1 MSYVDDNLIAG
12 ERVLYR
18 SHLHWLILVP
28 PALLF
33 VVWVP
38 LAWYM
43 AQGTWQ
49 GFAWIPLVV
58 GIAAMLPAIFKRQSS
73 EFAVT
78 TSRVLVKIGVL
89 STRSIELFL
98 NKVEAIAVSQSL
110 FGKLFGYGD
119 IVITGSGGTHEAFS
133 MLQGPLAFRQAVQA
147 ATAASATAAPG
158 IR

>member
-33 VVWVP
+33 VLWVP
-38 LAWYM
+38 LSWYM
-43 AQGTWQ
+43 AQGEWQ
-49 GFAWIPLVV
+49 RFAWIPLALGIVV
-58 GIAAMLPAIFKRQSS
+58 LLPAVFKRQSS

-78 TSRVLVKIGVL
+78 SQRVLVKLGVF

-110 FGKLFGYGD
+110 FGKLLGYGD

-147 ATAASATAAPG
+147 ATAASVTAAPG
-158 IR
+158 VR

>member
-28 PALLF
+28 PTLLF

-43 AQGTWQ
+43 AQGEWQ
-49 GFAWIPLVV
+49 SLAWIPLAIGV
-58 GIAAMLPAIFKRQSS
+58 AALLPAVIKRQSS

-78 TSRVLVKIGVL
+78 TSRVLVKLGVF

-98 NKVEAIAVSQSL
+98 NKVEAISVTQTL

-133 MLQGPLAFRQAVQA
+133 LLQGPLAFRQAVQA
-147 ATAASATAAPG
+147 ATAASIAGPNV
-158 IR
+158 R